1 MPRFGHACA
10 CTCVRTTN
18 GSQVTQSS
26 LFMGHMGVLLH
37 SSSSIYFHLLRSPPP
52 PISVSALWNQKCDP
66 QHERNTG
73 KEATVCPSRSHWAFL
88 CKDNLNPNHIF
99 LLLYLSVSVLYFW
112 KINSANTLTLL
123 TQFTTCKSESA
134 PKYFVIMKQ
143 YGGCT
148 HLHRTQQ
155 NKQCVWH
162 VLGPQKSPR
171 PHSLLSWE
179 AKRKHVLMCFRAEQ
193 NGVD

>member
-1 MPRFGHACA
+1 MPRSGHACA

-143 YGGCT
+143 YGGGVLTCT
-148 HLHRTQQ
+148 VHNRINNAFGMFSVLRSHLALT
-155 NKQCVWH
+155 
-162 VLGPQKSPR
+162 
-171 PHSLLSWE
+171 HSFPE
-179 AKRKHVLMCFRAEQ
+179 RQRENTF
-193 NGVD
+193 